1 MENTKRSRSKTMHIS
16 GSCHCGA
23 IKFEAGVDA
32 AKTMI
37 CHCTDCQ
44 TLSSTAFRVNVPT
57 TAEAFKLKQGQPKGY
72 IKVGDS
78 GGRRAQGFCG
88 DCGAQI
94 YATTAEHPREIYMLR
109 VGTIKERDQL
119 QPQSLYWRQ
128 SALSWLGDW
137 PNIPATPKG

>member
-1 MENTKRSRSKTMHIS
+1 MHVS
-16 GSCHCGA
+16 GSSHCGA
-23 IKFEAGVDA
+23 IQFEAEVDA
-32 AKTMI
+32 TKTMM

-57 TAEAFKLKQGQPKGY
+57 TAEALKLKQGQPKEY
-72 IKVGDS
+72 VKVGDS

-94 YATTAEHPREIYMLR
+94 YATGAEHPREVYMLR
-109 VGTIKERDQL
+109 VGTINERNQL
-119 QPQSLYWRQ
+119 QPQSQAWRQ
-128 SALSWLGDW
+128 SALTWLGDW